1 MTSFTVPGRPV
12 AHALKKTISGGFPRI
27 YLTPAAAAYQ
37 TVVAHIA
44 RLRCRPRIEGP
55 VSLSVRAYATPDR
68 GRMPDL
74 TNITKLVEDA
84 IKGIAFGDDRWTR
97 HSEGWLEGVSKRAD
111 ERVEIE
117 VRPLGQRLPP
127 SGLSVRI
134 ALPPDVP
141 EELRARVA
149 ALIGELQ
156 TVGAKV
162 EIEEAS

>member
-37 TVVAHIA
+37 TVIAHIA
-44 RLRCRPRIEGP
+44 RLRCGPRIEGP
-55 VSLSVRAYATPDR
+55 ISLTVRAYAVPDR
-68 GRMPDL
+68 GQMPDL

-97 HSEGWLEGVSKRAD
+97 HSVGWLEGVARRAD

-117 VRPLGQRLPP
+117 VRPLGQRLR
-127 SGLSVRI
+127 GHSVRI
-134 ALPPDVP
+134 ALPPDLP

-156 TVGAKV
+156 TVGAV